1 MLKGLPLCC
10 MQAGNHAE
18 FRRSQW
24 KVTVLISAAMQFS
37 QKLQRGN
44 LCHFFHFTD
53 GRKYDLKEE
62 KKGQ

>member
-10 MQAGNHAE
+10 MQAVNHAE

-37 QKLQRGN
+37 QKLQKEET
-44 LCHFFHFTD
+44 CVTFFIFQQGFTD
-53 GRKYDLKEE
+53 
-62 KKGQ
+62 Q

>member
-37 QKLQRGN
+37 QKLQ
-44 LCHFFHFTD
+44 
-53 GRKYDLKEE
+53 KEE
-62 KKGQ
+62 TCVTFFTLQMVENMI